1 MERGNH
7 WRGHGK
13 GHCKGSWKNQSQS
26 TSCEKKNR
34 TCSKDGF
41 SKKNDYLSQMKN
53 IFGEN
58 NEEEYKKLINENV
71 DNGIA
76 SII

>member
-13 GHCKGSWKNQSQS
+13 GHCKGFWKNQNQS
-26 TSCEKKNR
+26 TSCEKKNKS
-34 TCSKDGF
+34 CHKSP
-41 SKKNDYLSQMKN
+41 KKNDYLTQMKN

-58 NEEEYKKLINENV
+58 NQDEYLKLIN
-71 DNGIA
+71 
-76 SII
+76 